1 MLGLEGW
8 EVVCAHAMHFLHKDS
23 QRLCDILSEMLRL
36 QTSLAL
42 AEEPQFVLFS
52 DFFSFLF
59 TLSDFCSLSF
69 LTKDRPVLFRQP
81 LVSGMLPQGPHTG
94 WGDQG
99 KCL

>member
-8 EVVCAHAMHFLHKDS
+8 EEVCAHAMHYLHKDS

-52 DFFSFLF
+52 DFFHSCLLFLIF
-59 TLSDFCSLSF
+59 ALCPF
-69 LTKDRPVLFRQP
+69 
-81 LVSGMLPQGPHTG
+81 
-94 WGDQG
+94 
-99 KCL
+99 